1 MNASPSILSITT
13 GDGKVDGWGLKVM
26 FRRVFVLIF
35 LVGAAVQCAR
45 ADSPKITAVLTSSEV
60 VVGETVQLQI
70 QIDNAR
76 ASAITPRD
84 INVPGLQIHYT
95 GESTQ
100 MTMRNFS
107 VSSSITYS
115 YTILPERSGTYKI
128 PPQTIRVGKDNLQT
142 PELTLRVADSPRA
155 AAGARS
161 SRLPSGSAPTGSG
174 QNAEEKIAF
183 AELLVPKKTAYVGE
197 IIPVVLRIGFNSR
210 TQVREMAVPQINGQ
224 GFTVQ
229 KLSDGE
235 KNLETI
241 DGQSYVVFTY
251 KTAISA
257 ARPGDFQIG
266 PVEEKA
272 DVLVARRSS
281 GVRRRPFDPFNGED
295 PFSDPFFSMPFAGL
309 MEQHEI
315 SIQSDPVPL
324 QVKPLPPKAPAS
336 FSGAIGNFSMTAEA
350 NPKRVQVG
358 DPITIKAAIAGRGN
372 FDRTNA
378 PELSDEHGWHK
389 YPPSS
394 NFKQDDDVGISGTKS
409 FELVVS
415 PNEKLTTIPP
425 LLFSYFDPAKERYI
439 TLQSEA
445 MPIAVEGNA
454 QPTPAA
460 AGAASG
466 AAARPNLAGSQKP
479 QDILHQIDEQGR
491 IAHTFA
497 PLYTRPGFW
506 LAQLFPL
513 ALVLGLLGWK
523 VQNIRASNRAAL
535 RAAQLQHEK
544 DALLR
549 KLRRNQLTPRE
560 YFSDASRVVQL
571 KTALKQ
577 NEIEPATVDAELAA
591 RVFALDPEQSER
603 MRRLF
608 AKSDELRYSGV
619 GPGAGALSSDGERE
633 ALELIESLS

>member
-1 MNASPSILSITT
+1 MFQRILVLGFFAS
-13 GDGKVDGWGLKVM
+13 
-26 FRRVFVLIF
+26 
-35 LVGAAVQCAR
+35 AVCELAL

-60 VVGETVQLQI
+60 VVGETVQLEI

-84 INVPGLQIHYT
+84 INVPGLQIHYS

-100 MTMRNFS
+100 MTMRNLS

-115 YTILPERSGTYKI
+115 YTILPEKSGTYKI
-128 PPQTIRVGKDNLQT
+128 PSQTIRVGKDNLQT
-142 PELTLRVADSPRA
+142 PQLTLRVMDSPRA
-155 AAGARS
+155 TAGMRGNRA
-161 SRLPSGSAPTGSG
+161 PSGSAPGASG
-174 QNAEEKIAF
+174 QNAEEKIAL

-210 TQVREMAVPQINGQ
+210 TQLREMAVPQINGQ

-229 KLSDGE
+229 KLNEGE

-241 DGQSYVVFTY
+241 DGQKYVVFTY

-272 DVLVARRSS
+272 VVVVARRSS
-281 GVRRRPFDPFNGED
+281 GMQRRPFDPFGGED
-295 PFSDPFFSMPFAGL
+295 PFSDPFFNPFGGL

-315 SIQSDPVPL
+315 SITSDPVPL
-324 QVKPLPPKAPAS
+324 QVKPLPPGAPVN

-358 DPITIKAAIAGRGN
+358 DPITVKAAIAGRGN
-372 FDRTNA
+372 FDRMNA
-378 PELSDEHGWHK
+378 PELSDERGWHK

-425 LLFSYFDPAKERYI
+425 LVFSYFDPAKDRYI
-439 TLQSEA
+439 TLQSETV
-445 MPIAVEGNA
+445 PITVEGNA
-454 QPTPAA
+454 QPAPAF

-466 AAARPNLAGSQKP
+466 TAAAPSLPGPQKP
-479 QDILHQIDEQGR
+479 QDILHQISERGK
-491 IAHTFA
+491 IVHTFA
-497 PLYTRPGFW
+497 PLYARPDFW

-544 DALLR
+544 DELLR
-549 KLRRNQLTPRE
+549 KLRRKELAPRD

-571 KTALKQ
+571 KTALKG
-577 NEIEPATVDAELAA
+577 NNIEPATVDAETAV
-591 RVFALDPEQSER
+591 RVFDLDPEQSER

-608 AKSDELRYSGV
+608 ATSDELRYSGGGGV
-619 GPGAGALSSDGERE
+619 GALTSDGGQRE
-633 ALELIESLS
+633 TLELIESLP

>member
-1 MNASPSILSITT
+1 MLRRILLLGFLTT
-13 GDGKVDGWGLKVM
+13 
-26 FRRVFVLIF
+26 
-35 LVGAAVQCAR
+35 AVCEIAL

-60 VVGETVQLQI
+60 VVGETVQLEI

-76 ASAITPRD
+76 ASAITPRAID
-84 INVPGLQIHYT
+84 VPGLQIRYT

-100 MTMRNFS
+100 MTMRNLS

-115 YTILPERSGTYKI
+115 YTILPEKSGTFKI

-155 AAGARS
+155 TAGGRGN
-161 SRLPSGSAPTGSG
+161 RTPSGSAPAG

-197 IIPVVLRIGFNSR
+197 IIPVVLRIGFNSQ
-210 TQVREMAVPQINGQ
+210 TQLRELAVPQINGQ

-229 KLSDGE
+229 KLNEGE

-241 DGQSYVVFTY
+241 DGQRYVVFTY

-272 DVLVARRSS
+272 NVLVARRNPA
-281 GVRRRPFDPFNGED
+281 VRHRPFDPFNGED
-295 PFSDPFFSMPFAGL
+295 PFSDPFFNPFGG
-309 MEQHEI
+309 MVEQHEI
-315 SIQSDPVPL
+315 SIKSEPVPL
-324 QVKPLPPKAPAS
+324 EVKPLPAGAPAS
-336 FSGAIGNFSMTAEA
+336 FSGAIGSFSMTAEA

-372 FDRTNA
+372 FDRMNA
-378 PELSDEHGWHK
+378 PELSDERGWHK

-394 NFKQDDDVGISGTKS
+394 NFKQDDDVGISGTKT

-415 PNEKLTTIPP
+415 PNEKLATVPP
-425 LLFSYFDPAKERYI
+425 LVFSYFDPAKDRYI
-439 TLQSEA
+439 TLHGDA
-445 MPIAVEGNA
+445 MPITVEGNA
-454 QPTPAA
+454 QPTPAV
-460 AGAASG
+460 AGAATG
-466 AAARPNLAGSQKP
+466 AAASSNLAGAQKP
-479 QDILHQIDEQGR
+479 QDILHQISEPGK
-491 IAHTFA
+491 IVHTFA
-497 PLYTRPGFW
+497 PLYARSGFW

-513 ALVLGLLGWK
+513 TLALGLLSWK
-523 VQNIRASNRAAL
+523 VRNIRASNRAAL
-535 RAAQLQHEK
+535 RAARLQHEK
-544 DALLR
+544 DDLLR
-549 KLRRNQLTPRE
+549 KLRRDRLAPRD

-571 KTALKQ
+571 KTALKE
-577 NEIEPATVDAELAA
+577 NNIEPATVDAETAA
-591 RVFALDPEQSER
+591 RVFSLDPKQSER

-608 AKSDELRYSGV
+608 AKSDELRYSG
-619 GPGAGALSSDGERE
+619 GGGEDGALTSNGRRE

>member
-1 MNASPSILSITT
+1 
-13 GDGKVDGWGLKVM
+13 M

-35 LVGAAVQCAR
+35 LVGAAVQFACA
-45 ADSPKITAVLTSSEV
+45 DPPKITAVLTSSEV
-60 VVGETVQLQI
+60 VVGETVRLEI

-84 INVPGLQIHYT
+84 IEVPGLQIHYT

-100 MTMRNFS
+100 MMMRNFS
-107 VSSSITYS
+107 VSSLITYS
-115 YTILPERSGTYKI
+115 YTILPEKSGTYKI
-128 PPQTIRVGKDNLQT
+128 PPQTIRVGKDNLET
-142 PELTLRVADSPRA
+142 PELTLRVADSARA
-155 AAGARS
+155 TAGKRGNRA
-161 SRLPSGSAPTGSG
+161 PSGSAPAGSG

-210 TQVREMAVPQINGQ
+210 TQLREMAVPQINGQ

-229 KLSDGE
+229 KLSEGE

-272 DVLVARRSS
+272 NVLVARRSS
-281 GVRRRPFDPFNGED
+281 GVRRRPFDPFSGED
-295 PFSDPFFSMPFAGL
+295 PFSDPFFMPFGGL

-315 SIQSDPVPL
+315 SIKSDPVPL
-324 QVKPLPPKAPAS
+324 EVKSLPSGAPAN
-336 FSGAIGNFSMTAEA
+336 FSGAIGSFSMTAEA

-372 FDRTNA
+372 FDRMNA
-378 PELSDEHGWHK
+378 PELSDERGWHK

-415 PNEKLTTIPP
+415 PNEKLTTIAP
-425 LLFSYFDPAKERYI
+425 LVFSYFDPAKDRYI

-445 MPIAVEGNA
+445 MPITVEGNA
-454 QPTPAA
+454 QATPA
-460 AGAASG
+460 AGAATG
-466 AAARPNLAGSQKP
+466 AAVAPNLAGPQKP
-479 QDILHQIDEQGR
+479 QDILHQINERGK
-491 IAHTFA
+491 IVHTFA
-497 PLYTRPGFW
+497 PLYARAGFW

-513 ALVLGLLGWK
+513 ALALGLLGWK
-523 VQNIRASNRAAL
+523 VQSIRASNRAAL

-544 DALLR
+544 DELLR
-549 KLRRNQLTPRE
+549 KLRRKQLAPRD

-571 KTALKQ
+571 KTALKE
-577 NEIEPATVDAELAA
+577 NNIEPATVDAETAA
-591 RVFALDPEQSER
+591 RVFGLDPEQSER

-608 AKSDELRYSGV
+608 AKNDELRYSGV
-619 GPGAGALSSDGERE
+619 GGDGALTSDGRRE
-633 ALELIESLS
+633 ALELIESLP

>member
-1 MNASPSILSITT
+1 
-13 GDGKVDGWGLKVM
+13 M
-26 FRRVFVLIF
+26 FRRVFPLVF
-35 LVGAAVQCAR
+35 LASIAGQFAL
-45 ADSPKITAVLTSSEV
+45 ADPPKITAVLTSSEV
-60 VVGETVQLQI
+60 AVGETVQLQI
-70 QIDNAR
+70 QIDNPR

-84 INVPGLQIHYT
+84 IAVPGLQIHYT

-107 VSSSITYS
+107 VSSSLTYS
-115 YTILPERSGTYKI
+115 YTILPQKSGTFRI
-128 PPQTIRVGKDNLQT
+128 PPQTIRVGKDSLQT
-142 PELTLRVADSPRA
+142 PELTLRVVDSARA
-155 AAGARS
+155 TAGAGR
-161 SRLPSGSAPTGSG
+161 RGLSGSLAPGGG
-174 QNAEEKIAF
+174 QAAEEKIAF

-197 IIPVVLRIGFNSR
+197 IIPVILRIGFNSR
-210 TQVREMAVPQINGQ
+210 TQLREMAVPQINGQ

-281 GVRRRPFDPFNGED
+281 GTRRRPFDPFNGED

-315 SIQSDPVPL
+315 DITSDPVAL
-324 QVKPLPPKAPAS
+324 EVKPLPAGAPVS

-372 FDRTNA
+372 FDRMNA
-378 PELSDEHGWHK
+378 PELSDERGWHK

-415 PNEKLTTIPP
+415 PNEKLAAIPP
-425 LLFSYFDPAKERYI
+425 LVFSYFDPAKDRYI

-445 MPIAVEGNA
+445 VPIAVEGNA
-454 QPTPAA
+454 QPAPAV
-460 AGAASG
+460 AGAA
-466 AAARPNLAGSQKP
+466 AAPNLAGRQKP
-479 QDILHQIDEQGR
+479 QDILHQIDERGK
-491 IAHTFA
+491 IVPTFA

-513 ALVLGLLGWK
+513 AFVVGLLGWR
-523 VQNIRASNRAAL
+523 VRNVRASNRAAL
-535 RAAQLQHEK
+535 RAAQLHHEK
-544 DALLR
+544 DELLR
-549 KLRRNQLTPRE
+549 KLRRNQLPPRD
-560 YFSDASRVVQL
+560 YLSDASRVVQL
-571 KTALKQ
+571 KTALKE
-577 NEIEPATVDAELAA
+577 NNIEPATVDAETAA

-608 AKSDELRYSGV
+608 AKSDELRYSG
-619 GPGAGALSSDGERE
+619 GGGDGALTSDGRRE
-633 ALELIESLS
+633 ALELVENLS

>member
-1 MNASPSILSITT
+1 
-13 GDGKVDGWGLKVM
+13 M
-26 FRRVFVLIF
+26 FRRILLLGF
-35 LVGAAVQCAR
+35 LTSAVCEIAL
-45 ADSPKITAVLTSSEV
+45 ADAPKITAVLTSSEV

-76 ASAITPRD
+76 ASAITPRAID
-84 INVPGLQIHYT
+84 VPGLQIHYT

-100 MTMRNFS
+100 MTMRNLS

-115 YTILPERSGTYKI
+115 YTILPEKSGTFKI
-128 PPQTIRVGKDNLQT
+128 PPQTIRVGKDSLQT

-155 AAGARS
+155 TAG
-161 SRLPSGSAPTGSG
+161 SRGNRTPSGGGPTGG
-174 QNAEEKIAF
+174 QNAQEKIAF

-210 TQVREMAVPQINGQ
+210 TQLRELAVPQINGQ

-229 KLSDGE
+229 KLSEGE

-241 DGQSYVVFTY
+241 DGQNYVVFTY

-272 DVLVARRSS
+272 NVLVARRSP

-315 SIQSDPVPL
+315 NIKSDPVPL
-324 QVKPLPPKAPAS
+324 EVKPLPAGAPAS
-336 FSGAIGNFSMTAEA
+336 FSGAIGSFSMTAEA

-372 FDRTNA
+372 FDRMSA
-378 PELSDEHGWHK
+378 PELSDERGWHK

-415 PNEKLTTIPP
+415 PNEKLATIPP
-425 LLFSYFDPAKERYI
+425 LVFSYFDPAKDRYI
-439 TLQSEA
+439 TLHSDA
-445 MPIAVEGNA
+445 MPITVDGNA
-454 QPTPAA
+454 QPAPAA
-460 AGAASG
+460 AAAATG
-466 AAARPNLAGSQKP
+466 AAALSKLAGAQKP
-479 QDILHQIDEQGR
+479 QDILHQISERGK
-491 IAHTFA
+491 IVHTFA
-497 PLYTRPGFW
+497 PLYARSDFW

-513 ALVLGLLGWK
+513 TLVLGLLGWR
-523 VQNIRASNRAAL
+523 VRNIRASNRAAL
-535 RAAQLQHEK
+535 RAARLQHEK
-544 DALLR
+544 DELLR
-549 KLRRNQLTPRE
+549 KLRRDRLAPRD

-571 KTALKQ
+571 KTALKE
-577 NEIEPATVDAELAA
+577 NNIEPATVDAETVA
-591 RVFALDPEQSER
+591 RVFSLDPEQSER

-608 AKSDELRYSGV
+608 AKSDELRYSG
-619 GPGAGALSSDGERE
+619 GGGGDGALTSNGRRE